1 MNQTI
6 IFLCLALMVTSNIIQ
21 GAKATKIRRRRAMSM
36 QEWEILA
43 ENQSKVTYMEAE
55 EMVAAQMQF
64 NISTLERAMGLTLEN
79 CARLQ
84 QTCEEKYKNK
94 TKHQQTSKP

>member
-1 MNQTI
+1 MPTRGGEKKEDTVGSTNPAIDNT
-6 IFLCLALMVTSNIIQ
+6 L
-21 GAKATKIRRRRAMSM
+21 
-36 QEWEILA
+36 E

-84 QTCEEKYKNK
+84 QTCKEKYKNK